1 MSTRRLA
8 LRWTALVGL
17 VAASWVAA
25 GDNDWPQRYGDAANT
40 NTSHCWL
47 EPPLVEVWRQGLAPT
62 QPLPSVAAAG
72 VWCAPLIESRGP
84 GVVGASA

>member
-47 EPPLVEVWRQGLAPT
+47 EPPLVEVWRAGACPH
-62 QPLPSVAAAG
+62 PAAAERG
-72 VWCAPLIESRGP
+72 VCGGLVRPDD
-84 GVVGASA
+84 

>member
-25 GDNDWPQRYGDAANT
+25 GDTDWPQRYGDAANT
-40 NTSHCWL
+40 NVSACWL
-47 EPPLVEVWRQGLAPT
+47 EPPLVEV
-62 QPLPSVAAAG
+62 
-72 VWCAPLIESRGP
+72 
-84 GVVGASA
+84 